1 MVARTLIRNFFIRN
15 FGSFYF
21 IVLPTSKNGFH
32 LVVQDGYILAKN
44 KKKGMKKGKNPL
56 FKETPQK

>member
-1 MVARTLIRNFFIRN
+1 MMARSLIIRN

-21 IVLPTSKNGFH
+21 IVLPTSKNYFH
-32 LVVQDGYILAKN
+32 LIVQDGYILANN
-44 KKKGMKKGKNPL
+44 KKESMKKDKNPL